1 MGYRIIYAEERKK
14 PENRNNQFRLRTL
27 VALCLLVFSL
37 TVKIFWPEGTQK
49 LREVII
55 PAGMT
60 QTQEDFQ
67 TMLHA
72 IMTGEPVMDAVTAF
86 CAGVVDHGTDR

>member
-1 MGYRIIYAEERKK
+1 MGYRIIYAEEKK
-14 PENRNNQFRLRTL
+14 QQETGNTMFRLRTL

-49 LREVII
+49 LREAII

-86 CAGVVDHGTDR
+86 CAGVVEYGTDR